1 MNPRITLEQWQALVA
16 VVDASGYAQAA
27 ERLHKSQSSVTYL
40 VQKLESL
47 LEVKAFEIKGR
58 KAVLTPAGQLLYR
71 RARVLLDEA
80 ASLEKAAKSAAA
92 GWEAEIRI
100 AGEIIFPPWLLLKCF
115 DKLNA
120 ESPHTRIEYFE
131 SVIAGTNEMLLGG
144 RVDLAIAV
152 TIPEGFTGALLM
164 PLRMMLVAHP
174 EHPLHKLGRPLTMR
188 DLRAHR
194 QLVVRETGELRP
206 TKTWI
211 EATQRWTVS
220 HTSTAIFAAS
230 MGFGYGWYPEERI
243 REELQRGALK
253 PLPLREGAE
262 RVGQFYLVFADR
274 ENAGP
279 GTLRLAE
286 IIHEMVKKECASA
299 AAGTTS

>member
-47 LEVKAFEIKGR
+47 LDVKAFEIKGR

-131 SVIAGTNEMLLGG
+131 SVIAGTNVSLQVTATGTSPLSYQWTFNGSN
-144 RVDLAIAV
+144 LAGATANPLFLATVQPSQAGNYAVVVTNVAGAV
-152 TIPEGFTGALLM
+152 TSAVASLTV
-164 PLRMMLVAHP
+164 LVPPAIT
-174 EHPLHKLGRPLTMR
+174 LT
-188 DLRAHR
+188 
-194 QLVVRETGELRP
+194 
-206 TKTWI
+206 
-211 EATQRWTVS
+211 S
-220 HTSTAIFAAS
+220 
-230 MGFGYGWYPEERI
+230 
-243 REELQRGALK
+243 
-253 PLPLREGAE
+253 
-262 RVGQFYLVFADR
+262 
-274 ENAGP
+274 
-279 GTLRLAE
+279 
-286 IIHEMVKKECASA
+286 
-299 AAGTTS
+299 